1 MKNRIGLL
9 KIHHLRIWFRVAT
22 TLFFLICSKPTP
34 AQIVPDTTLPV
45 NSIATPVGNTTTIT
59 GGTQAGTNLF
69 HSFGEFSIPTDNT
82 GFFNNALDIQN
93 IISRVTGGSISN
105 IDGLIKANGTANL
118 FLLNPNGFIFGS
130 KAQLNIGG
138 SFLASTANSLNFADG
153 TQFSAKPVQ
162 TTPLLTVSVPIGLQ
176 LSGNTGKITVQG
188 SAIQVPPERTLT
200 LVGSDITLTGSNLTA
215 QRGRIELVSLVSGN
229 WPLVNSPAQITD
241 NEGISTEYGDIQLSQ
256 QAIVDASGL
265 GGGNIQV
272 LGRRIS
278 LTDGSQIRA
287 NTQGAELAGNV
298 SVRASDTV
306 ELIGVGNVAQG
317 GQNLVQPS
325 AISTET
331 TGAGNAG
338 NLEIVTGRL
347 ITRDGAQVSAS
358 TSGTGNGEIL
368 RVRADRID
376 LSGRSPDGS
385 IPGGV
390 LARVERGATGNAGD
404 VLVVTGN
411 LHVSDGARLTAGSL
425 GQGNAG
431 SLTVQAQTIEITGVG
446 KNVDG
451 TPNPAQVSTS
461 TSGSGKG
468 GNLQISTGS
477 LVTRNGGQVA
487 ASTYADGDGGI
498 LRVRADRIDLSGR
511 SPDGSLPSGLLA
523 RVESGATGN
532 AQNVIINT
540 GSLRVKDGARVAA
553 ASLGQGNAGSLTVR
567 ASDGVEITGVGRNF
581 DGSPNPAQISALS
594 TGSGNAGTLDIEAD
608 SLIVGDRANA
618 IVSSTGSGNPGN
630 LIAAAPF
637 MLVSDGGALRA
648 ESATG
653 KAGNIDLRSRTLQL
667 RGQAE
672 ISAVSADRTAE
683 GNININTETLVLL
696 EGSQV
701 RTDAQN
707 PQGGSN
713 ITIAPLLESGLA
725 VFQSLDSIIKPS
737 GELRVEGQVEIS
749 PPDLPPVEVVDPT
762 GLIVQACPA
771 VNEDNTFF
779 VTGRGGLPPSPD
791 DTLSGD
797 IFWEDL
803 RIPSVLSSQSSA
815 LSTQSSIATD
825 KGQMTNDKLVEA
837 QGWIIG
843 PNGEVILTAQAPKV
857 TPHGT
862 PLTPPNCQF

>member
-1 MKNRIGLL
+1 VRQAT
-9 KIHHLRIWFRVAT
+9 KIEH
-22 TLFFLICSKPTP
+22 
-34 AQIVPDTTLPV
+34 
-45 NSIATPVGNTTTIT
+45 
-59 GGTQAGTNLF
+59 
-69 HSFGEFSIPTDNT
+69 
-82 GFFNNALDIQN
+82 GFDIQN

-118 FLLNPNGFIFGS
+118 FLLNPNGFIFGLNA
-130 KAQLNIGG
+130 KLNIGG

-368 RVRADRID
+368 RVRADRI
-376 LSGRSPDGS
+376 
-385 IPGGV
+385 
-390 LARVERGATGNAGD
+390 E
-404 VLVVTGN
+404 
-411 LHVSDGARLTAGSL
+411 
-425 GQGNAG
+425 
-431 SLTVQAQTIEITGVG
+431 
-446 KNVDG
+446 
-451 TPNPAQVSTS
+451 
-461 TSGSGKG
+461 
-468 GNLQISTGS
+468 
-477 LVTRNGGQVA
+477 
-487 ASTYADGDGGI
+487 
-498 LRVRADRIDLSGR
+498 LSGR

-532 AQNVIINT
+532 AQNAIINT
-540 GSLRVKDGARVAA
+540 GSLSVKDGARVAA

-567 ASDGVEITGVGRNF
+567 ASDTVEITGVGRNF

-630 LIAAAPF
+630 LIAADPF